1 MDYAAAIRE
10 RRLPVAWRG
19 DNFARLLATLETY
32 LPPEDLSGVVAA
44 YEYSAKL
51 HDGQQRRSGAA
62 YITHPVAVAEILA
75 GLRLDAGTIKA
86 ALLHD
91 VLEDTLG
98 TLGEIETQFG
108 EDVALLVD
116 GVSKLD
122 HLRFDS
128 AEEAQAESFRKMLLA
143 MVQDLRVILVKLQDR
158 TNNRRTIGALW
169 LDRQRRIARET
180 LEVYAPIANRLGIY
194 SLKVELEDLGF
205 RASFPFRYRVLGRAL
220 AKGPGHH
227 RALS

>member
-62 YITHPVAVAEILA
+62 YITHTAAVAGILA

-86 ALLHD
+86 ALLAE
-91 VLEDTLG
+91 VPAG
-98 TLGEIETQFG
+98 T
-108 EDVALLVD
+108 
-116 GVSKLD
+116 
-122 HLRFDS
+122 
-128 AEEAQAESFRKMLLA
+128 
-143 MVQDLRVILVKLQDR
+143 
-158 TNNRRTIGALW
+158 
-169 LDRQRRIARET
+169 
-180 LEVYAPIANRLGIY
+180 
-194 SLKVELEDLGF
+194 
-205 RASFPFRYRVLGRAL
+205 RATPGRYQ
-220 AKGPGHH
+220 
-227 RALS
+227 